1 MDIKLDTEYVL
12 ALDLG
17 ATTGFAVLEQD
28 GTLDRYGV
36 IKSNPKHSKPLRI
49 RTWYDELKLLI
60 VNNRPVLIA
69 YEHVAAHKGTVA
81 AHWYGAYEGLLM
93 LAADGRQLVP
103 VPVGTAKKA
112 FTGRG
117 NASKEDTI
125 AAVKARYSV
134 DLRPSQHDVADA
146 IAVGYTA
153 LQIFHQQPEINQCSK
168 A

>member
-17 ATTGFAVLEQD
+17 ATTGFAILERN
-28 GTLDRYGV
+28 GTLARYDT
-36 IKSNPKHSKPLRI
+36 IKSNPKHSKSLRI
-49 RTWYDELKLLI
+49 RWWYDAVKRLVCQYNPK
-60 VNNRPVLIA
+60 LIA

-93 LAADGRQLVP
+93 LAAADRQTVP
-103 VPVGTAKKA
+103 VPVGTAKKVFA
-112 FTGRG
+112 GRG